1 MCGIAGLVDPSLEE
15 PELARRAARMVETL
29 IHRGPDDDGFLTAR
43 GVALGMRRL
52 SIIDVGGGQ
61 QPMKN
66 EDGTVAVVQNGEIYN
81 FRQLHAELER
91 KHVFRTRADT
101 EVIVHAYEDDGADAI
116 ARLHGM
122 FGLALWDER
131 RRLLLLARDR
141 LGKKPLYY
149 AHDGERLVFGSEIK
163 ALLAADPALAE
174 VDEESL
180 LPYLRYGY
188 IPEPRT
194 MFHGIE
200 VVPPGHVLTF
210 ASGELTIRP
219 YWRLQLAPSG
229 DADGRLEDQVEELDA
244 LLADA
249 VESRLVSDVP
259 LGLFLSGGL
268 DSSALT
274 AYAARA
280 SSAPVKTFTIGF
292 DRKDWDE
299 SDDAARV
306 AHHLGSEH
314 HCLVL
319 GEQDVQRTLPDTV
332 FDLARHFD
340 QPFGDP
346 SALPTYHV
354 SKLAREHV
362 TVILGGDGADELFA
376 GYSTYRGTVFAQRYR
391 RLPGARLGP
400 SLVEA
405 IAKVVPRGSRYR
417 LLHAVKVLGDSV
429 LPFEDLYLRKRT
441 ILRRPDLERLLTPE
455 LGPAIAASEPPAYVP
470 RDVVS
475 ALELDAS
482 WIDRM
487 SYCDLRLGLLNGM
500 LVKVDRMSMAH
511 SLEVRSPFL
520 DHRLVEFVMRL
531 PPERKFH
538 KGKTKV
544 VLRETVRD
552 RLPAATMSKPKQG
565 FNVPLREW
573 FRGGLS
579 SFCEDL
585 LVGSDLL
592 PEHLF
597 QRDAVSAMLGRHR
610 NGEAD
615 HNEAIWLLLNYAAWR
630 SQYGAQRNGAWSS
643 EPPPQQAAEVRVAGQ
658 HG

>member
-1 MCGIAGLVDPSLEE
+1 MCGIAGLVDPSLAK
-15 PELARRAARMVETL
+15 PELAQRIARMAETL
-29 IHRGPDDDGFLTAR
+29 VHRGPDDDGFLIAE

-52 SIIDVGGGQ
+52 SIIDVEGGQ
-61 QPMKN
+61 QPLYN

-81 FRQLHAELER
+81 FRQLRAELSSR
-91 KHVFRTRADT
+91 HAFQTRADT
-101 EVIVHAYEDDGADAI
+101 EVIVHAYEDEGADAI

-149 AHDGERLVFGSEIK
+149 AHDGQRLVFGSEIK
-163 ALLAADPALAE
+163 ALLASDPALAE
-174 VDEESL
+174 IDDETL

-188 IPEPRT
+188 VPEPRT
-194 MFHGIE
+194 MFRRIR
-200 VVPPGHVLTF
+200 VLPPGHILTF
-210 ASGELTIRP
+210 SSGELVIRP
-219 YWRLQLAPSG
+219 YWQLELAPNG
-229 DADGRLEDQVEELDA
+229 DTAATLEDHVEELDS

-249 VESRLVSDVP
+249 VSSRLVSDVP

-268 DSSALT
+268 DSSTLT
-274 AYAARA
+274 AYAARE
-280 SSAPVKTFTIGF
+280 SSSPVKTFTIGF
-292 DRKDWDE
+292 DREAWDE
-299 SDDAARV
+299 SADAAQV
-306 AHHLGSEH
+306 ARHLGSEH
-314 HCLVL
+314 HSLIL

-332 FDLARHFD
+332 FDLVRHFD

-354 SKLAREHV
+354 SRLAREHV
-362 TVILGGDGADELFA
+362 TVILGGDGADEIFA

-391 RLPGARLGP
+391 RLPGARFGP
-400 SLVEA
+400 SLVRA
-405 IAKVVPRGSRYR
+405 IAKVVPRGRRYG

-429 LPFEDLYLRKRT
+429 LPFEELYLRKRT

-455 LGPAIAASEPPAYVP
+455 LGPRIAASEPPAYVP
-470 RDVVS
+470 QDVVS

-487 SYCDLRLGLLNGM
+487 SYCDVRFGLLNDM

-520 DHRLVEFVMRL
+520 DHKLVEFVLRL
-531 PPERKFH
+531 PPERKFN
-538 KGKTKV
+538 KGTTKV
-544 VLRETVRD
+544 VLRDTIRD

-585 LVGSDLL
+585 LVGSNLL

-597 QRDAVSAMLGRHR
+597 QREAVSTMLRRHR
-610 NGEAD
+610 NGEVD
-615 HNEAIWLLLNYAAWR
+615 HNETIWLLLNYAAWR
-630 SQYGAQRNGAWSS
+630 SQY
-643 EPPPQQAAEVRVAGQ
+643 AAERIGALPSSPVPQNAGKVRMAQ

>member
-15 PELARRAARMVETL
+15 PELARCAARMVETL
-29 IHRGPDDDGFLTAR
+29 VHRGPDDDGFLTEP

-52 SIIDVGGGQ
+52 SIIDVAGGR
-61 QPMKN
+61 QPITN

-81 FRQLHAELER
+81 FRRLRTELAD

-122 FGLALWDER
+122 FGLALWDGR

-149 AHDGERLVFGSEIK
+149 AHDGKRLIFGSEIK
-163 ALLAADPALAE
+163 ALLAADPALAD
-174 VDEESL
+174 VDEEGL

-188 IPEPRT
+188 VPEPRT
-194 MFHGIE
+194 MFPRIR
-200 VVPPGHVLTF
+200 VVPPGHLLTF
-210 ASGELTIRP
+210 ASGDLTIRP
-219 YWRLQLAPSG
+219 YWQFELSPGG
-229 DADGRLEDQVEELDA
+229 DADGSLEDNVEELDA
-244 LLADA
+244 LLSDA
-249 VESRLVSDVP
+249 VESRLVSEVP

-274 AYAARA
+274 AYAVRTSA
-280 SSAPVKTFTIGF
+280 APVKTFTIGF
-292 DRKDWDE
+292 DRKAWDE
-299 SDDAARV
+299 SEDAARV
-306 AHHLGSEH
+306 ARHLGSEH

-319 GEQDVQRTLPDTV
+319 GEDDVQRTLPDTV
-332 FDLARHFD
+332 FDLVRHFD

-354 SKLAREHV
+354 SKLARDHV

-391 RLPGARLGP
+391 RLPGTRLAP
-400 SLVEA
+400 DLVRA
-405 IAKVVPRGSRYR
+405 IARVVPPGRRYG
-417 LLHAVKVLGDSV
+417 LLRVVKVLTDSV
-429 LPFEDLYLRKRT
+429 LPFEELYLRKRT
-441 ILRRPDLERLLTPE
+441 ILRQPDLERLLTPE
-455 LGPAIAASEPPAYVP
+455 LRPAIAASEPPAYVP
-470 RDVVS
+470 QDVVS
-475 ALELDAS
+475 ALQSDAS

-487 SYCDLRLGLLNGM
+487 SYCDLRFGLLNDM

-520 DHRLVEFVMRL
+520 DHRLVEFVLRL
-531 PPERKFH
+531 PPEQKFH
-538 KGKTKV
+538 RGTTKV

-552 RLPAATMSKPKQG
+552 RLPAKTMAKPKQG

-592 PEHLF
+592 PAHLF
-597 QRDAVSAMLGRHR
+597 ERDAASSILRRHR
-610 NGEAD
+610 RGEGD
-615 HNEAIWLLLNYAAWR
+615 HSQTIWMLLSYAAWR
-630 SQYGAQRNGAWSS
+630 SQYSVQTA
-643 EPPPQQAAEVRVAGQ
+643 EPSPQQVARLRTAGQ
-658 HG
+658 RVNA

>member
-1 MCGIAGLVDPSLEE
+1 
-15 PELARRAARMVETL
+15 MVETL
-29 IHRGPDDDGFLTAR
+29 IHRGPDDDGFLTAP

-52 SIIDVGGGQ
+52 SIIDVAGGH

-81 FRQLHAELER
+81 FRQLRAELADE
-91 KHVFRTRADT
+91 HDFRTRADT
-101 EVIVHAYEDDGADAI
+101 EVIVHAYEDDGADGI

-122 FGLALWDER
+122 FALALWDER
-131 RRLLLLARDR
+131 RQLLLLARDR

-149 AHDGERLVFGSEIK
+149 AHERERLVFGSEIK

-174 VDEESL
+174 VDEEGL

-188 IPEPRT
+188 VPEPRT
-194 MFHGIE
+194 MFRRIQ
-200 VVPPGHVLTF
+200 VVPPGHVLRF
-210 ASGELTIRP
+210 SSGRLTIHP
-219 YWRLQLAPSG
+219 YWRLELPPSG
-229 DADGRLEDQVEELDA
+229 DADGSVEDQVEELDA

-249 VESRLVSDVP
+249 VETRLVSDVP

-274 AYAARA
+274 AYATAA
-280 SSAPVKTFTIGF
+280 SAAPVKTFTIGF
-292 DRKDWDE
+292 DRKAWDE

-306 AHHLGSEH
+306 ARHLGSDH

-319 GEQDVQRTLPDTV
+319 AEHDIQQTFPETL
-332 FDLARHFD
+332 FDLVRHFD

-354 SKLAREHV
+354 SKLARDHV

-376 GYSTYRGTVFAQRYR
+376 GYSTYRGAAFAQRYQ
-391 RLPGARLGP
+391 RLPGTRLAP
-400 SLVEA
+400 HLLRA
-405 IAKVVPRGSRYR
+405 IARVVPPGRRYGILR
-417 LLHAVKVLGDSV
+417 AVKVLADSA
-429 LPFEDLYLRKRT
+429 LPFDALYFRKKT
-441 ILRRPDLERLLTPE
+441 ILRQPDLERLLRPE
-455 LGPAIAASEPPAYVP
+455 LGPAIAASEPPAHVP
-470 RDVVS
+470 PDVVS
-475 ALELDAS
+475 ALQADAS

-487 SYCDLRLGLLNGM
+487 SYGDLRFGLLNDM

-520 DHRLVEFVMRL
+520 DHRLVEFVLRL
-531 PPERKFH
+531 PPDRKFH
-538 KGKTKV
+538 RGTTKV
-544 VLRETVRD
+544 VLREAVRD
-552 RLPAATMSKPKQG
+552 RLPAATMAKPKQG

-585 LVGSDLL
+585 LVGGDLL
-592 PEHLF
+592 PAHLF
-597 QRDAVSAMLGRHR
+597 ARQELSSLLRSHR

-615 HNEAIWLLLNYAAWR
+615 HSQTIWMLLSYAAWR
-630 SQYGAQRNGAWSS
+630 DQYSARAGD
-643 EPPPQQAAEVRVAGQ
+643 PPPQQVAGV
-658 HG
+658 HA